1 VVTLAHDS
9 IPSLNWPAMTMD
21 FRVIE
26 PSLLQSFKPGQRIVF
41 EMAEESAGEF
51 VLVHIEAAAAHHDHT
66 RH

>member
-1 VVTLAHDS
+1 
-9 IPSLNWPAMTMD
+9 MTMD